1 MLERMSRRGV
11 VTGLLYAGLGI
22 LFVVSVL
29 AALLTLSDVVVV
41 GLEPTRAFPYPRPD
55 NADIVETAG
64 AGWWPSV
71 TVVGE
76 TAPGTVETVTVAA
89 RPWLVSPLLVIAL
102 TWVVVAW
109 RHRRRPA
116 TPAEP
121 VVAAD
126 GTDADTQPIPVAR

>member
-1 MLERMSRRGV
+1 MSRRGV
-11 VTGLLYAGLGI
+11 VTGLLYAGLAI

-64 AGWWPSV
+64 AGWWPSI

-102 TWVVVAW
+102 TWVVVV
-109 RHRRRPA
+109 RRRRRP
-116 TPAEP
+116 
-121 VVAAD
+121 VASRPTTSST
-126 GTDADTQPIPVAR
+126 GSDADTQPIPVTR